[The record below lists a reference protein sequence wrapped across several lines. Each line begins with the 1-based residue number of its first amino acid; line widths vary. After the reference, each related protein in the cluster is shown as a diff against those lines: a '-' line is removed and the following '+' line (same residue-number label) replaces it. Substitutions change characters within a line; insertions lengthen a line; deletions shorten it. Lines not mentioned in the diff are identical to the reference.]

1 MTVDWLSVA
10 CRRPE
15 AFKLEA
21 CSEVVPLLEPLL
33 GSPHD
38 KYVLV
43 ALGALQMLLQAFGQ
57 VGCLLHR
64 SPLLSFGRLALSAVG
79 QAVMPVLSWPCVFG
93 GSSPCFRLLLTD

>member
-38 KYVLV
+38 KYVLM
-43 ALGALQMLLQAFGQ
+43 ALRALQMLLQAFGQ
-57 VGCLLHR
+57 VGCLLR
-64 SPLLSFGRLALSAVG
+64 RISLLGFARLAL
-79 QAVMPVLSWPCVFG
+79 
-93 GSSPCFRLLLTD
+93 